1 MDVTLQEIIDIAKNS
16 ELNTLAVKSNDSAIV
31 GFVNLGL
38 IELYTI
44 FPLKTEEKIIEL
56 QDGVTIYDLPDDYMY
71 MVAAYEEVPLG
82 STRNAVPLPI
92 NEEEN
97 PFSINT
103 ISYNQVQI
111 PLSVSGNY
119 VSILYVPKP
128 AKMSTANL
136 DEELPIPDQLVTCL
150 LNFIAFKGHGAIKT
164 GGQGESDVYYLRFKR
179 SCDDVKSLGVGIT
192 PDDLSMG
199 NRLYTRGYV

>member
-1 MDVTLQEIIDIAKNS
+1 MSVTLQEIIDLAKNS
-16 ELNTLAVKSNDSAIV
+16 ELSTLSIKNNDVAVT

-44 FPLKTEEKIIEL
+44 FALKTEEQIIEL

-82 STRNAVPLPI
+82 YTRNAVPLPI
-92 NEEEN
+92 NEEDS

-128 AKMSTANL
+128 VKMSATALNA
-136 DEELPIPDQLVTCL
+136 ELPIPDQLVTCL
-150 LNFIAFKGHGAIKT
+150 LNFIAFKGHGAIVI
-164 GGQGESDVYYLRFKR
+164 GGQEESDVYYLRFKR
-179 SCDDVKSLGVGIT
+179 SCDDVKILGVGIT
-192 PDDLSMG
+192 PDDLSMSS
-199 NRLYTRGYV
+199 RLYTRGYV